1 MACPDDLTVCRPA
14 PSSSAPSSVSGR
26 YAARDAETRALLS
39 EAAEATCKT
48 ERIRIQERAVA
59 LNQGLALGV
68 ARPYHSRG
76 LDAEDIDQVALLG
89 LWKAVLGY
97 TPEYGASFAAYAI
110 PTITGEVK
118 RYFRDHGWLV
128 RPTRSVQEQTMA
140 VKEAAS
146 TLRQR
151 LHREP
156 SEPEIADQLGIS
168 RTDLERARLADHGFR
183 ARSLDAPLPGTDRT
197 LGDSMGSDDDPY
209 TVVDTGLALRSAI
222 RALSDRDRRILRLR
236 FVEGLT
242 QEQVGRHLGISQMH
256 VSRLLGRIV
265 RQLDATLVPAS

>member
-1 MACPDDLTVCRPA
+1 VARPDGLASRRPA
-14 PSSSAPSSVSGR
+14 LSSTAAPSGR
-26 YAARDAETRALLS
+26 YAARDADTRTLLGQALAETS
-39 EAAEATCKT
+39 TPV
-48 ERIRIQERAVA
+48 RIRLQEQAVT

-68 ARPYHSRG
+68 ARPYHGRG

-97 TPEYGASFAAYAI
+97 TPDYGTSFAAYAI

-140 VKEAAS
+140 VKDAVS
-146 TLRQR
+146 SLRQQLR
-151 LHREP
+151 REP
-156 SEPEIADQLGIS
+156 SDPEIADQMGIS
-168 RTDLERARLADHGFR
+168 RSALERARLADHGFR
-183 ARSLDAPLPGTDRT
+183 ARSLDAPLPGANRT
-197 LGDSMGSDDDPY
+197 LGDVLGSDEDPY
-209 TVVDTGLALRSAI
+209 TVVDTTLALRSAI
-222 RALSDRDRRILRLR
+222 RELSDRDRRILQLR
-236 FVEGLT
+236 FVDGLT

-265 RQLDATLVPAS
+265 RHLDGTLAAAS